1 MIALA
6 DHEIFWQKSGDAEI
20 NGREFSGRTLTHLN
34 AGGRHL
40 RRLVVDPEPVPA
52 RRQRVVAD
60 QVLDGRV
67 LDLRGVEVHAAIG
80 TTQSPVASWV
90 TLWSWEDDRDD
101 IQQMFLC

>member
-6 DHEIFWQKSGDAEI
+6 DDDIFWQKTGDTRDKE
-20 NGREFSGRTLTHLN
+20 REFSGRTLTHLN

-40 RRLVVDPEPVPA
+40 RRLVVDPESVPA
-52 RRQRVVAD
+52 RRQRVITD

-67 LDLRGVEVHAAIG
+67 LDLRGVKVHAAIG

-90 TLWSWEDDRDD
+90 TLWS
-101 IQQMFLC
+101 